1 MLNYGQNI
9 CVLNF
14 SFCSSGVTLVFND
27 SQKYFDEIIEFVI
40 ELLDLVEGC
49 GPPWA
54 GAIPGCFNPPGPLHL
69 PFPDLLGAMEF
80 SWSNLLVG
88 VCLQPLTAN
97 C

>member
-1 MLNYGQNI
+1 VGGDGGGGGGGGGWEEKLRIRLNSAQFK
-9 CVLNF
+9 LK
-14 SFCSSGVTLVFND
+14 L
-27 SQKYFDEIIEFVI
+27 IEFVI